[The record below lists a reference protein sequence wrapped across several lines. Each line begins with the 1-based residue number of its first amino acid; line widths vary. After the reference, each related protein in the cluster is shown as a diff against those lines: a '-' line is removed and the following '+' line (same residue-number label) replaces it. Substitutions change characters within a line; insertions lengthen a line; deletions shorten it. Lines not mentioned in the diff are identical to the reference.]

1 MSSIYDILNIGKLG
15 MMAQQAAVQV
25 TAHNIA
31 NVNTE
36 GYSRQEVI
44 FEEGIPLNSSPGQTG
59 TGVNAAAI
67 QRRYDSFIEGQLTDS
82 KETLGNLDVQRSA
95 LSKIEGLFYDSMGTG
110 INELLGQF
118 FNSMQDLSANPA
130 GTPERVTVLS
140 RADALTDAINN
151 IYSNLE
157 QLQKDM
163 NSQVSQTVNEIN
175 SITSRIASLNAD
187 IRQAEITGQNAND
200 YRDMRG
206 RLINDL
212 AEKIDIQYF
221 EDDTGQVTVIGGGIA
236 TLVEKGNSWTL
247 DTEINTEINTDNY
260 DYYDYYNIIYSPDDS
275 NVINLTDRVSNG
287 RLKGLLTIRDTETSD
302 AMDELDRLAAA
313 IASGIN
319 QVHRTGYGLDG
330 STGKN
335 LFTPSFDT
343 GDVLFVEDVG
353 DVGAITALSTNTGT
367 GSVGATIDDP
377 SALTFND
384 YELTFSG
391 GNYTFLNKSTNASI
405 TEAYADPSTFTFEG
419 LSVNIS
425 GSFDEGDTYIISAHK
440 NTAKNLQVAIDMSD
454 TARIAAATA
463 STDNRGDNR
472 NVLALVQIQDALTID
487 GTSSFGSYYGSIV
500 GRIGVN
506 SQYINNQ
513 YSAQEFSSEQL
524 HNMRESVSGVS
535 IDEEMT
541 NLMKFQNAYQA
552 SARLITIGD
561 ELLEI
566 LIGLVR

>member
-1 MSSIYDILNIGKLG
+1 MSSIYDILSIGKRG

-44 FEEGIPLNSSPGQTG
+44 FEEGIPLNSNPGQTG
-59 TGVNAAAI
+59 TGVNAADI
-67 QRRYDSFIEGQLTDS
+67 QRRYDSFIEEQLTDS
-82 KETLGNLDVQRSA
+82 KETLGNFGVQVSA
-95 LSKIEGLFYDSMGTG
+95 FSKIEDLFNDSMGTD
-110 INELLGQF
+110 INKLLGQF

-140 RADALTDAINN
+140 RGDALTDAINN
-151 IYSNLE
+151 IYSSLN

-175 SITSRIASLNAD
+175 SITAQIASLNVD

-200 YRDMRG
+200 SRDMRG
-206 RLINDL
+206 RILNDL

-221 EDDTGQVTVIGGGIA
+221 EDDTGQITVIGAGLA

-247 DTEINTEINTDNY
+247 DIETNTDNY
-260 DYYDYYNIIYSPDDS
+260 GYYDIIYSPDES
-275 NVINLTDRVSNG
+275 NVTNLTDRISNG

-313 IASGIN
+313 IASEIN
-319 QVHRTGYGLDG
+319 QIHRTGYGLDG
-330 STGKN
+330 STGIN
-335 LFTPSFDT
+335 LFTPSFET
-343 GDVLFVEDVG
+343 GDVLSE

-367 GSVGATIDDP
+367 GSVSATIDDP

-384 YELTFSG
+384 YEITFSG
-391 GNYTFLNKSTNASI
+391 GNYSFLNKSTNASS
-405 TEAYADPSTFTFEG
+405 TAVYADPSTFTFEG

-425 GSFDEGDTYIISAHK
+425 GSFGEGDAYNISAHK
-440 NTAKNLQVAIDMSD
+440 NTAKNLQVAIDMRD

-506 SQYINNQ
+506 SQYINSQ

-535 IDEEMT
+535 IDEEMA
-541 NLMKFQNAYQA
+541 NLMKFQHAYQA

-561 ELLEI
+561 ELLETLMGI
-566 LIGLVR
+566 VR

>member
-1 MSSIYDILNIGKLG
+1 MSSIYDILSIGKRG

-44 FEEGIPLNSSPGQTG
+44 FEEGIPLNSNPGQTG
-59 TGVNAAAI
+59 TGVNAADI
-67 QRRYDSFIEGQLTDS
+67 QRRYDSFIEEQLTDS
-82 KETLGNLDVQRSA
+82 KETLGNFGVQVSA
-95 LSKIEGLFYDSMGTG
+95 FSKIEDLFNDSMGTD
-110 INELLGQF
+110 INKLLGQF

-140 RADALTDAINN
+140 RGDALTDAINN
-151 IYSNLE
+151 IYSSLN

-175 SITSRIASLNAD
+175 SITAQIASLNVD

-200 YRDMRG
+200 SRDMRG
-206 RLINDL
+206 RILNDL

-221 EDDTGQVTVIGGGIA
+221 EDDTGQITVIGGGLA

-247 DTEINTEINTDNY
+247 DIETNTDNY
-260 DYYDYYNIIYSPDDS
+260 GYYNIIYSPDES
-275 NVINLTDRVSNG
+275 NVTNLTDRISNG

-313 IASGIN
+313 IASEIN
-319 QVHRTGYGLDG
+319 QIHRTGYGLDG
-330 STGKN
+330 STGIN
-335 LFTPSFDT
+335 LFTPSFET
-343 GDVLFVEDVG
+343 GDVLSE
-353 DVGAITALSTNTGT
+353 DVGAITAMSTNTGT
-367 GSVGATIDDP
+367 GSVSATIDDP

-384 YELTFSG
+384 YEITFSG
-391 GNYTFLNKSTNASI
+391 GNYTFLNKSTNASS
-405 TEAYADPSTFTFEG
+405 TAAYADPSNFTFEG

-425 GSFDEGDTYIISAHK
+425 GSFGEGDTYIISAHK
-440 NTAKNLQVAIDMSD
+440 NTAKNLQVAIDMRD

-506 SQYINNQ
+506 SQYINSQ

-535 IDEEMT
+535 IDEEMA
-541 NLMKFQNAYQA
+541 NLMKFQHAYQA

-561 ELLEI
+561 ELLETLMGI
-566 LIGLVR
+566 VR

>member
-1 MSSIYDILNIGKLG
+1 MSSIYDILSIGKRG

-44 FEEGIPLNSSPGQTG
+44 FEEGIPLNSNPGQTG
-59 TGVNAAAI
+59 TGVNAADI
-67 QRRYDSFIEGQLTDS
+67 QRRYDSFIEEQLTDS
-82 KETLGNLDVQRSA
+82 KETLGNFGVQVSA
-95 LSKIEGLFYDSMGTG
+95 FSKIEDLFNDSMGTD
-110 INELLGQF
+110 INKLLGQF
-118 FNSMQDLSANPA
+118 FNSMQDLSVNPA

-140 RADALTDAINN
+140 RGDALTDAINN
-151 IYSNLE
+151 IYSSLN

-175 SITSRIASLNAD
+175 SITAQIASLNVD

-200 YRDMRG
+200 SRDMRG
-206 RLINDL
+206 RILNDL

-221 EDDTGQVTVIGGGIA
+221 EDDTGQITVIGAGLA

-247 DTEINTEINTDNY
+247 DIETNTDNY
-260 DYYDYYNIIYSPDDS
+260 GYYDIIYSPDES
-275 NVINLTDRVSNG
+275 NVTNLTDRISNG

-313 IASGIN
+313 IASEIN
-319 QVHRTGYGLDG
+319 QIHRTGYGLDG
-330 STGKN
+330 STGIN
-335 LFTPSFDT
+335 LFTPSFET
-343 GDVLFVEDVG
+343 GDVLSE
-353 DVGAITALSTNTGT
+353 DVGAITAMSTNTGT
-367 GSVGATIDDP
+367 GSVSATIDDP

-384 YELTFSG
+384 YEITFSG
-391 GNYTFLNKSTNASI
+391 GNYTYTNKSTNASF
-405 TEAYADPSTFTFEG
+405 TAAYADPSAFTFEG

-440 NTAKNLQVAIDMSD
+440 NTAKNLQVAIDMRD

-487 GTSSFGSYYGSIV
+487 GTSSIGSYYGSIV

-506 SQYINNQ
+506 SQYINSQ

-535 IDEEMT
+535 IDEEMA
-541 NLMKFQNAYQA
+541 NLMKFQHAYQA

-561 ELLEI
+561 ELLETLMGI
-566 LIGLVR
+566 VR